1 MTRAG
6 STNSTRA
13 ASPAQYT
20 GAKPKLSASEPCKTG
35 NVLKGKPPMVDA
47 RLAAGI
53 KIRVYADSA
62 SLAAPVVQLINQ
74 R

>member
-6 STNSTRA
+6 STNNTRA
-13 ASPAQYT
+13 ASPAQST
-20 GAKPKLSASEPCKTG
+20 GAKPTLSASEPCKTG
-35 NVLKGKPPMVDA
+35 SVLKGKPPMVDA

-53 KIRVYADSA
+53 KIRVCADST